1 MSREIVILIT
11 TPSRSEAQKIG
22 LALVKERLAACVN
35 VVPRVDSVFCWQGKI
50 CRERE
55 ALMIVKTT
63 ARRFVKL
70 QKRVK
75 QLHRYTVPE
84 IIALPI
90 INGSTDYLR
99 WVREMT
105 D

>member
-1 MSREIVILIT
+1 MAGEIVVLIT
-11 TPSRSEAQKIG
+11 TPSEKEAKKIG
-22 LALVKERLAACVN
+22 LALVEERLAACVN
-35 VVPRVDSVFCWQGKI
+35 VVPRVESVFAWQGKI

-63 ARRFVKL
+63 PRRFGKL
-70 QKRVK
+70 SSRVK

-90 INGSTDYLR
+90 RAGSPQYLQ

-105 D
+105 K